1 MRLSGRYLSASSFF
15 SWLVSRRLGFV
26 PAGLRVSGCQLPAL
40 SCLARF
46 LPSLVCT
53 CWVGCLWLL
62 PACFVLSGSF
72 PWPSALP
79 TCLAGRLW
87 LLLACVVLFGSF
99 LAVSCLYLLGG
110 VFLAVAYL
118 FCPVRLVSGRL
129 RFLPAWLGVS
139 GCFFPAVSGLCL
151 LACAFLAVARAFPLF
166 LFSGSPLAVS
176 ASCLLGCGWLCAF
189 LIVAITAL
197 SLNPPWQAAK
207 IKNAY
212 F

>member
-1 MRLSGRYLSASSFF
+1 MEAQSIRY
-15 SWLVSRRLGFV
+15 
-26 PAGLRVSGCQLPAL
+26 
-40 SCLARF
+40 

-72 PWPSALP
+72 LWPSAVP
-79 TCLAGRLW
+79 TCLAGRLR
-87 LLLACVVLFGSF
+87 LLLACIVLFSSF

-139 GCFFPAVSGLCL
+139 GC
-151 LACAFLAVARAFPLF
+151 
-166 LFSGSPLAVS
+166 
-176 ASCLLGCGWLCAF
+176 
-189 LIVAITAL
+189 
-197 SLNPPWQAAK
+197 
-207 IKNAY
+207 
-212 F
+212 